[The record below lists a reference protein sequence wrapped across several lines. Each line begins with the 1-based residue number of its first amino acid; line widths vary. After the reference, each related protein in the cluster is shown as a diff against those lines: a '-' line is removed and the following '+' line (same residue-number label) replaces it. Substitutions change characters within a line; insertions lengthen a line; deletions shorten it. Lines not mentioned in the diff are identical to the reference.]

1 MWIYIFIFSHL
12 SHIKCSSLPCYLF
25 TAYPRDYSIFINT
38 SFFFFL
44 NSCMIMHCMDVSSYS
59 QFPIGGLFDYFQ
71 SFALTNSMLHLI
83 LLHIYLFVFFPV
95 CLWDRVLK
103 VGLLHHRIN
112 ADIFLLEIAKFLS
125 FEVEPLYIVI
135 SNIWESLIHL
145 TLTNRLCCQTVD
157 LCQSNKW
164 EKLFHFLARL
174 NIFTYFQGPCLFS
187 VWSFFQYGPC
197 LCSSFYE
204 VCSLWYNLQVF
215 FSTLLIIFL
224 TWNIEYF
231 EVFVYM
237 NFLDFCVDFYNMILL

>member
-1 MWIYIFIFSHL
+1 MHTNMCICLCEGIYIYLLAPFSYKVLFFTLL
-12 SHIKCSSLPCYLF
+12 SL
-25 TAYPRDYSIFINT
+25 YSISWRLLHIYKYIFH
-38 SFFFFL
+38 FFL

-71 SFALTNSMLHLI
+71 SFALTNSVLHLI
-83 LLHIYLFVFFPV
+83 LLYIYLFVFFPV

-135 SNIWESLIHL
+135 SNIWESLIHF

-174 NIFTYFQGPCLFS
+174 NIFTYFQGPCVFLFS
-187 VWSFFQYGPC
+187 VWSLFM
-197 LCSSFYE
+197 
-204 VCSLWYNLQVF
+204 
-215 FSTLLIIFL
+215 FL
-224 TWNIEYF
+224 
-231 EVFVYM
+231 
-237 NFLDFCVDFYNMILL
+237 FLRGL